1 MNDKA
6 MEMEDKS
13 QQRRLRKEKK
23 QKEKKVKVREKTFWQ
38 IVWSGILV
46 FLKIIWK
53 IIKFIL
59 KYILFPFWI
68 TGVLLVKWYKF
79 LRFRSDEPL
88 TREDRNFLSL
98 IPHTFFMIG
107 LTIFLFYLLFYLDV
121 FEETKNLIDPGFW
134 ASIGSWFVDLGQGIY
149 WLLDVIFVKF
159 LWEMIVL
166 PFSGILSSHQW
177 VSAAV
182 LLAVVIVGG
191 GLLILLYNLIKK
203 GKLIIWLKKVFG
215 GFTDWIKSTHQKV
228 KNFVLKYLVGEK
240 YIDTRSKNF
249 FWTNVALQL
258 LVTVVF
264 FVFAIYMG
272 IQKYFNDPINPW
284 GEGDVLRFA
293 AYAAAIL
300 FIGVGIFATWFFTIV
315 HGVSSDPPKK
325 AE

>member
-1 MNDKA
+1 MNEKS

-13 QQRRLRKEKK
+13 KQRRLRKEKK

-38 IVWSGILV
+38 IVWSGVLV

-79 LRFRSDEPL
+79 LRFRSDDPL
-88 TREDRNFLSL
+88 SKEDRNFLSL

-107 LTIFLFYLLFYLDV
+107 ITIVLFYLLFYLDV
-121 FEETKNLIDPGFW
+121 FEDTKNLIDPGFW
-134 ASIGSWFVDLGQGIY
+134 ASIGSWFVDLGQGIG
-149 WLLDVIFVKF
+149 WLLNQIFVIF
-159 LWEMIVL
+159 LWGMIVE
-166 PFSGILSSHQW
+166 PFSEILSSHQW

-203 GKLIIWLKKVFG
+203 GKLIIWLKKVSRG
-215 GFTDWIKSTHQKV
+215 LTDWVKSTHQKV
-228 KNFVLKYLVGEK
+228 KDFILKYLIGEK
-240 YIDTRSKNF
+240 YVNLRSKNF
-249 FWTNVALQL
+249 FWTNVLFQL
-258 LVTVVF
+258 IVTVVF

-272 IQKYFNDPINPW
+272 IQKYFNDPGAPW

-300 FIGVGIFATWFFTIV
+300 FVGVGIFATWFFTLV
-315 HGVSSDPPKK
+315 HGVSSDPPEKT
-325 AE
+325 E